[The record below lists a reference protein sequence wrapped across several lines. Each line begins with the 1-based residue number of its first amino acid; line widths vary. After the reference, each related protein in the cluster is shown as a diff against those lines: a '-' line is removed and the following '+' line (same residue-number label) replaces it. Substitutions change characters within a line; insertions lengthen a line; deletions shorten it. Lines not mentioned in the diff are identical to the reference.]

1 MSCVTSGKMAQK
13 RGKWFAQKSKEN
25 LFGTKQVHSKI
36 VEKSPLGE
44 KCVMYQKKL
53 VFLQF

>member
-1 MSCVTSGKMAQK
+1 MSCVTSGKKAQVCSEVQRK
-13 RGKWFAQKSKEN
+13 QY
-25 LFGTKQVHSKI
+25 GTKQVHSKM
-36 VEKSPLGE
+36 VEKSPLRE